1 MSEDYSK
8 CPECGSET
16 EYDYEPSLQEYP
28 GAYIWP
34 ERHYWACPKCGWD
47 HGEDGGRI
55 NGQENTRGW

>member
-16 EYDYEPSLQEYP
+16 EYD
-28 GAYIWP
+28 
-34 ERHYWACPKCGWD
+34 WACPKCGWD